1 MTTRTLIRLGVPA
14 LALALAACSAPV
26 GAPPPKFAGAR
37 SSRDLDL
44 VLPTLVAQTT
54 PGAMAEATGDYGRRD
69 GELGLAAT
77 RGDLGP
83 AYYQGEPVVSLE
95 EARWL
100 YLNQDARRVIYFRP
114 ERRSRW

>member
-1 MTTRTLIRLGVPA
+1 MSPHIPLRLAVFAVP
-14 LALALAACSAPV
+14 LSLAACSAPV
-26 GAPPPKFAGAR
+26 AAPPPKFADAR
-37 SSRDLDL
+37 ASRDLVL
-44 VLPTLVAQTT
+44 VLPALVAQTT
-54 PGAMAEATGDYGRRD
+54 PGALAEESGDFARRD
-69 GELGLAAT
+69 GALGLAAT
-77 RGDLGP
+77 RGELGP

>member
-1 MTTRTLIRLGVPA
+1 
-14 LALALAACSAPV
+14 
-26 GAPPPKFAGAR
+26 
-37 SSRDLDL
+37 
-44 VLPTLVAQTT
+44 VLPALVAQTT
-54 PGAMAEATGDYGRRD
+54 PGALAEESGDFARRD
-69 GELGLAAT
+69 GALGLAAT
-77 RGDLGP
+77 RGELGP